1 MNFLSDVFDITLDPQ
16 IIAALVGILSMVVA
30 RLLDWYFPSRHHRKI
45 DYNKVEVEND
55 EEETK

>member
-45 DYNKVEVEND
+45 DYGKVEVEND